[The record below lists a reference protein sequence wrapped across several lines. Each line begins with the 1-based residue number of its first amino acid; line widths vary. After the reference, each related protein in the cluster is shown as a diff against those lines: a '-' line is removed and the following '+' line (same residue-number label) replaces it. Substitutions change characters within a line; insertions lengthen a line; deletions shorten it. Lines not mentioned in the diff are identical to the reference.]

1 MATVIPSDG
10 CGVEVLFSAYLD
22 GELGPGELDQVVG
35 HLGTCGEC
43 IAAFHELKA
52 VRSAVRTMPQLQVPE
67 WLLPNGHYPEELSAY
82 LDGALSNAEHT
93 LVSDHLAGCTECRDE
108 LHELD
113 AARTAVRSL
122 PVLEPPSFLDLRR
135 AHPVPVPRRR
145 RFAGLAAG
153 VAAAA
158 VAAFVV
164 AGGTGTPRPDVDLDM
179 LADQHTARVSV
190 EPGFSI
196 VPAMLPAGGEQP

>member
-1 MATVIPSDG
+1 MAPVTPLDG

-43 IAAFHELKA
+43 IASFHELKV
-52 VRSAVRTMPQLQVPE
+52 VRSALRTMPLLEVPE
-67 WLLPNGHYPEELSAY
+67 WLLPTGHYPEELSAY
-82 LDGALSNAEHT
+82 LDGALSQDEHT
-93 LVSDHLAGCTECRDE
+93 LVSNHLAGCTECRNE

-122 PVLEPPSFLDLRR
+122 PVLEPPEFLDLRR
-135 AHPVPVPRRR
+135 ASPVPVLRRR

-158 VAAFVV
+158 VAAFVF
-164 AGGTGTPRPDVDLDM
+164 AGGASTPRPDVDLDM

-196 VPAMLPAGGEQP
+196 VPAMLPAGGDQP